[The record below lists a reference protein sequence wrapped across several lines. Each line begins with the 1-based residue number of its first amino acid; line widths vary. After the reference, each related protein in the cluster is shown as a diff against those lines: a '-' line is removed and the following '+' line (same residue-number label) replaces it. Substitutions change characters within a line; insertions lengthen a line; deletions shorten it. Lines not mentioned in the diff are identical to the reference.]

1 MRTTYFICAVT
12 AAALPFA
19 LLHYGHPLAG
29 AMLAV
34 SAVPFT
40 IAAGL
45 AKQLRDTEDYAEE
58 QERETAKHLR
68 RLQEYGQE
76 AERLRDKLQAAER
89 EADHYRQIY
98 HELNDETDKEI
109 TRLRCLVA
117 TASADKRKWCKDA
130 NYYRNKLAEAR
141 ETIDNYAKANI
152 KREQDK
158 QRLIDENKRLRS
170 VHHL

>member
-1 MRTTYFICAVT
+1 MRTTYFICAVV

-34 SAVPFT
+34 SAIPFT

-45 AKQLRDTEDYAEE
+45 TAQLRDTEDYAEE
-58 QERETAKHLR
+58 QEQETAKHLH
-68 RLQEYGQE
+68 RLKELE
-76 AERLRDKLQAAER
+76 AETDHLRHL
-89 EADHYRQIY
+89 
-98 HELNDETDKEI
+98 T
-109 TRLRCLVA
+109 A
-117 TASADKRKWCKDA
+117 TLSADKRKWCKDA

-141 ETIDNYAKANI
+141 ETIDTYAKANI
-152 KREQDK
+152 KREQEK
-158 QRLIDENKRLRS
+158 QRLMDENKRLRS